1 MAAGSESDF
10 QRLLNLRR
18 QGVDPNLIR
27 AMGPGGA
34 EAVSGLGQQAQ
45 NVAGQ
50 AGPMARKFGQGLAA
64 RPGMYGTLGTS
75 VAYAGSQALQGDP
88 MGALVGGLGSLAGGA
103 GGMGIASL
111 ASKLPLPG
119 PLGAALRF
127 GLPIVGGLIGG
138 GAAEQAAGAFGAAA
152 GAFGAKAQEAGQRP
166 GAGPDVELG
175 GVPLTETAATRKQL
189 EFDRKQQLQYIQQ
202 IGGAEMALDKE
213 LYGYRMTQEV
223 EQQKAMLP
231 LIERMKRIQL
241 TNAQS
246 MLASQTAAY
255 QQLGRQA
262 TMAKLA
268 IGGQQERGATM
279 RTALSQNPYMGSVLQ
294 APNISF

>member
-1 MAAGSESDF
+1 MARPGYPSYGPSTGEYPLDDPSARFGGMF
-10 QRLLNLRR
+10 NRLRR
-18 QGVDPNLIR
+18 GVKESSVGTS
-27 AMGPGGA
+27 AA
-34 EAVSGLGQQAQ
+34 QA
-45 NVAGQ
+45 AKGI
-50 AGPMARKFGQGLAA
+50 AA
-64 RPGMYGTLGTS
+64 RPGMYGTLGTAA
-75 VAYAGSQALQGDP
+75 AYAGSQALQGDP
-88 MGALVGGLGSLAGGA
+88 MGALAGGLGSLAGGA
-103 GGMGIASL
+103 GGMGIASI

-138 GAAEQAAGAFGAAA
+138 GAAEQAAGAFGA
-152 GAFGAKAQEAGQRP
+152 KATEAGQRP
-166 GAGPDVELG
+166 GAGPDVEVG
-175 GVPLTETAATRKQL
+175 GVPLTETAATRKQR
-189 EFDRKQQLQYIQQ
+189 EFDRQQQLQDIQQ
-202 IGGAEMALDKE
+202 IGGAEMALNKE
-213 LYGYRMTQEV
+213 LLGYMMTQEV

-231 LIERMKRIQL
+231 LMERLQRGQL

-246 MLASQTAAY
+246 MLASQTAVY

-262 TMAKLA
+262 TMSKLA

>member
-1 MAAGSESDF
+1 VKESPAGASVAQAA
-10 QRLLNLRR
+10 R
-18 QGVDPNLIR
+18 GV
-27 AMGPGGA
+27 
-34 EAVSGLGQQAQ
+34 
-45 NVAGQ
+45 
-50 AGPMARKFGQGLAA
+50 AA
-64 RPGMYGTLGTS
+64 RPGMYGTLGTAA
-75 VAYAGSQALQGDP
+75 AYAGSQALQSDP
-88 MGALVGGLGSLAGGA
+88 MGALAGGLGSLAGGV

-138 GAAEQAAGAFGAAA
+138 GAAEQAAGAFGA
-152 GAFGAKAQEAGQRP
+152 KAQEAGQRP

-175 GVPLTETAATRKQL
+175 GVPMTETAATRKQL
-189 EFDRKQQLQYIQQ
+189 EFDRQQQLQYIQQ
-202 IGGAEMALDKE
+202 IGGAEMALNKE
-213 LYGYRMTQEV
+213 LLGYRMTQEV

-231 LIERMKRIQL
+231 LMERMQRTQL

-262 TMAKLA
+262 TMGKLA

>member
-1 MAAGSESDF
+1 MTGSESDF

-27 AMGPGGA
+27 TMGPGGA
-34 EAVSGLGQQAQ
+34 EAISGLGQRAQ
-45 NVAGQ
+45 TVAGQ
-50 AGPMARKFGQGLAA
+50 AGPIARQVGKGIAA
-64 RPGMYGTLGTS
+64 RPGMYGTLGTAA
-75 VAYAGSQALQGDP
+75 AYAGSQALQGDP
-88 MGALVGGLGSLAGGA
+88 MGALAGGLGSLAGGA
-103 GGMGIASL
+103 GGMGIAS
-111 ASKLPLPG
+111 AISKFVPG
-119 PLGAALRF
+119 PVGVAARI
-127 GLPIVGGLIGG
+127 GLPIIGGLIGG
-138 GAAEQAAGAFGAAA
+138 GVAEQAAGAFGAKAA
-152 GAFGAKAQEAGQRP
+152 EAGQRP

-189 EFDRKQQLQYIQQ
+189 EFARQQQLQDIQQ
-202 IGGAEMALDKE
+202 LGGAEMALNKE
-213 LYGYRMTQEV
+213 ILGYMMTQEV

-231 LIERMKRIQL
+231 LMERMQRTQL

-255 QQLGRQA
+255 QQMGRQA
-262 TMAKLA
+262 TMGKLA
-268 IGGQQERGATM
+268 MGAQQERGATM

>member
-1 MAAGSESDF
+1 MARPGYPSYGPSTGEYPLDDPSARFAGMF
-10 QRLLNLRR
+10 NRLRR
-18 QGVDPNLIR
+18 GVKESPVGTS
-27 AMGPGGA
+27 AA
-34 EAVSGLGQQAQ
+34 QA
-45 NVAGQ
+45 
-50 AGPMARKFGQGLAA
+50 ARGVAA
-64 RPGMYGTLGTS
+64 RPGMYGTLGTAA
-75 VAYAGSQALQGDP
+75 AYAGSQVLQGDP
-88 MGALVGGLGSLAGGA
+88 MGALAGGLGSLAGGA
-103 GGMGIASL
+103 GGMGIASI
-111 ASKLPLPG
+111 ASGLLPK

-138 GAAEQAAGAFGAAA
+138 GAAEQAAGAFGA
-152 GAFGAKAQEAGQRP
+152 KAQEAGQRP

-175 GVPLTETAATRKQL
+175 GVPVTETAATRKQL
-189 EFDRKQQLQYIQQ
+189 EFARQQQLQDIQQ
-202 IGGAEMALDKE
+202 IGGAEMALNKE
-213 LYGYRMTQEV
+213 LLGYMMTQEL
-223 EQQKAMLP
+223 EKEKAMLP
-231 LIERMKRIQL
+231 LIERLQRGQL

-262 TMAKLA
+262 TMGKLA

>member
-1 MAAGSESDF
+1 MTGSESDF

-27 AMGPGGA
+27 TMGPGGA
-34 EAVSGLGQQAQ
+34 EAISGLGQRAQA
-45 NVAGQ
+45 VAGQ
-50 AGPMARKFGQGLAA
+50 AGPMARQVGKGIAA
-64 RPGMYGTLGTS
+64 RPGMYGTLGTAA
-75 VAYAGSQALQGDP
+75 AYAGSQALQGDP
-88 MGALVGGLGSLAGGA
+88 MGALAGGLGSLAGGA
-103 GGMGIASL
+103 GGMGIASI
-111 ASKLPLPG
+111 ASGLLPK

-138 GAAEQAAGAFGAAA
+138 GVAEQAAGAFGA
-152 GAFGAKAQEAGQRP
+152 KATEAGQRP
-166 GAGPDVELG
+166 GAGPDVEVG

-189 EFDRKQQLQYIQQ
+189 EFARQQQLQDIQQ
-202 IGGAEMALDKE
+202 IGGAEMALNKE
-213 LYGYRMTQEV
+213 LLGYMMTQEV

-231 LIERMKRIQL
+231 LMERMQRTQL

-255 QQLGRQA
+255 QQMGRQA
-262 TMAKLA
+262 TMGKLA

-279 RTALSQNPYMGSVLQ
+279 RTVLSQNPYMGAVIQ

>member
-45 NVAGQ
+45 TVAGQ
-50 AGPMARKFGQGLAA
+50 AGPMARQVGKSIAS
-64 RPGMYGTLGTS
+64 RPGMYGTLGTAA
-75 VAYAGSQALQGDP
+75 AYAGSQALQGDP
-88 MGALVGGLGSLAGGA
+88 MGALAGGLGSLAGGA
-103 GGMGIASL
+103 GGMGVASV
-111 ASKLPLPG
+111 ASAFLPKPI
-119 PLGAALRF
+119 GAALRF
-127 GLPIVGGLIGG
+127 GLPLIGGLIGG
-138 GAAEQAAGAFGAAA
+138 GVAEQAAGAFGAKAA
-152 GAFGAKAQEAGQRP
+152 EAGQRP
-166 GAGPDVELG
+166 GSGPDVEVG

-189 EFDRKQQLQYIQQ
+189 EFARQQQLQDIQQ
-202 IGGAEMALDKE
+202 IGGAEMALNKE
-213 LYGYRMTQEV
+213 ILGYMMTQEV

-231 LIERMKRIQL
+231 LMERMQRTQL

-255 QQLGRQA
+255 QQMGRQA
-262 TMAKLA
+262 TMGKLA
-268 IGGQQERGATM
+268 VGGQQERGATM
-279 RTALSQNPYMGSVLQ
+279 RTVLSQNPYMGAVIQ

>member
-1 MAAGSESDF
+1 MARPGYPSYGPSTGEYPLDDPSARFAGMF
-10 QRLLNLRR
+10 NRLRR
-18 QGVDPNLIR
+18 GVKESPVGTS
-27 AMGPGGA
+27 AA
-34 EAVSGLGQQAQ
+34 QA
-45 NVAGQ
+45 
-50 AGPMARKFGQGLAA
+50 ARGVAA
-64 RPGMYGTLGTS
+64 RPGMYGTLGTAA
-75 VAYAGSQALQGDP
+75 AYAGSQALQGDP
-88 MGALVGGLGSLAGGA
+88 MGALAGGLGSLAGGV

-138 GAAEQAAGAFGAAA
+138 GAAEQAAGAFGA
-152 GAFGAKAQEAGQRP
+152 KAQEAGQRP

-189 EFDRKQQLQYIQQ
+189 EFARQQQLQDIQQ
-202 IGGAEMALDKE
+202 IGGAEMALNKE
-213 LYGYRMTQEV
+213 LLGYMMTQEV

-231 LIERMKRIQL
+231 LMERMQRSQL

-262 TMAKLA
+262 TMGKLA

>member
-1 MAAGSESDF
+1 
-10 QRLLNLRR
+10 
-18 QGVDPNLIR
+18 
-27 AMGPGGA
+27 
-34 EAVSGLGQQAQ
+34 
-45 NVAGQ
+45 
-50 AGPMARKFGQGLAA
+50 
-64 RPGMYGTLGTS
+64 
-75 VAYAGSQALQGDP
+75 
-88 MGALVGGLGSLAGGA
+88 MGALAGGLGSLAGGA
-103 GGMGIASL
+103 GGMGIASI
-111 ASKLPLPG
+111 ASGLLPK

-138 GAAEQAAGAFGAAA
+138 GVAEQAAGAFGA
-152 GAFGAKAQEAGQRP
+152 KATEAGQRP
-166 GAGPDVELG
+166 GAGPDVEVG

-189 EFDRKQQLQYIQQ
+189 EFARQQQLQDIQQ
-202 IGGAEMALDKE
+202 IGGAEMALNKE
-213 LYGYRMTQEV
+213 LLGYMMTQEV

-231 LIERMKRIQL
+231 LMERMQRTQL

-255 QQLGRQA
+255 QQMGRQA
-262 TMAKLA
+262 TMGKLA

>member
-1 MAAGSESDF
+1 MARPGYPSYGPSTGEYPLDDPSARFGGMF
-10 QRLLNLRR
+10 NRLRR
-18 QGVDPNLIR
+18 GVKESPV
-27 AMGPGGA
+27 GTS
-34 EAVSGLGQQAQ
+34 AVQA
-45 NVAGQ
+45 AKGI
-50 AGPMARKFGQGLAA
+50 AA
-64 RPGMYGTLGTS
+64 RTGMYGTLGTAA
-75 VAYAGSQALQGDP
+75 AYAGSQALQGDP
-88 MGALVGGLGSLAGGA
+88 MGALAGGLGSLAGGA
-103 GGMGIASL
+103 GGMGIASI
-111 ASKLPLPG
+111 ASGLLPK

-138 GAAEQAAGAFGAAA
+138 GVAEQAAGAFGA
-152 GAFGAKAQEAGQRP
+152 KATEAGQRP

-189 EFDRKQQLQYIQQ
+189 EFARQQQLQDIQQ
-202 IGGAEMALDKE
+202 LGGAEMALNKE
-213 LYGYRMTQEV
+213 ILGYMMTQEV

-231 LIERMKRIQL
+231 LMERMQRTQL

-255 QQLGRQA
+255 QQMGRQA
-262 TMAKLA
+262 TMGKLA
-268 IGGQQERGATM
+268 MGAQQERGATM

>member
-1 MAAGSESDF
+1 MTGSESDF

-27 AMGPGGA
+27 TMGPGGA
-34 EAVSGLGQQAQ
+34 EAISGLGQRAQ
-45 NVAGQ
+45 TVAGQ
-50 AGPMARKFGQGLAA
+50 AGPMARQVGKGIAA
-64 RPGMYGTLGTS
+64 RPGMYGTLGTAA
-75 VAYAGSQALQGDP
+75 AYAGSQALQGEP
-88 MGALVGGLGSLAGGA
+88 MGALAGGLGSLAGGA
-103 GGMGIASL
+103 GGMGIASI
-111 ASKLPLPG
+111 ASGLLPK

-138 GAAEQAAGAFGAAA
+138 GVAEQAAGS
-152 GAFGAKAQEAGQRP
+152 FGAKAAEAGQRP
-166 GAGPDVELG
+166 GAGPDIEAG

-189 EFDRKQQLQYIQQ
+189 EFARQQQLQDIQQ
-202 IGGAEMALDKE
+202 IGGAEMALNKE
-213 LYGYRMTQEV
+213 LLGYMMTQEV

-231 LIERMKRIQL
+231 LMERMQRTQL

-255 QQLGRQA
+255 QQMGRQA
-262 TMAKLA
+262 TMGKLA
-268 IGGQQERGATM
+268 MGAQQERGATM

>member
-1 MAAGSESDF
+1 MARPGYPSYGPSTGEYPLDDPSARFAGMF
-10 QRLLNLRR
+10 NRLRR
-18 QGVDPNLIR
+18 GVKESPVGTS
-27 AMGPGGA
+27 AA
-34 EAVSGLGQQAQ
+34 QA
-45 NVAGQ
+45 
-50 AGPMARKFGQGLAA
+50 ARGVAA
-64 RPGMYGTLGTS
+64 RPGMYGTLGTAA
-75 VAYAGSQALQGDP
+75 AYAGSQALQGDP
-88 MGALVGGLGSLAGGA
+88 MGALAGGLGSLAGGA
-103 GGMGIASL
+103 GGMGIASI
-111 ASKLPLPG
+111 ASGLLPK

-127 GLPIVGGLIGG
+127 GLPVVGGLIGG
-138 GAAEQAAGAFGAAA
+138 GAAEQAA

-175 GVPLTETAATRKQL
+175 GVPMTETAATRKQL
-189 EFDRKQQLQYIQQ
+189 EFARQQQLQDIQQ
-202 IGGAEMALDKE
+202 IGGAEMALNKE
-213 LYGYRMTQEV
+213 LLGYMMTQEV

-231 LIERMKRIQL
+231 LIERLQRGQL

-255 QQLGRQA
+255 QQMGRQA
-262 TMAKLA
+262 TMGKLA

>member
-1 MAAGSESDF
+1 MTGSESDF

-18 QGVDPNLIR
+18 QGVNPDLIR
-27 AMGPGGA
+27 ALGPAGA
-34 EAVSGLGQQAQ
+34 EAASGLGKQAQ
-45 NVAGQ
+45 TAARQ
-50 AGPMARKFGQGLAA
+50 AGPMASKAMGGYTA
-64 RPGMYGTLGTS
+64 RPGMYGTLGTAA
-75 VAYAGSQALQGDP
+75 AYAGSQALQGDP
-88 MGALVGGLGSLAGGA
+88 MGALAGGLGSLAGGA
-103 GGMGIASL
+103 GGMGIASI
-111 ASKLPLPG
+111 ASGLLPK

-138 GAAEQAAGAFGAAA
+138 GAAEQAAGT
-152 GAFGAKAQEAGQRP
+152 FGAKATEAGKRP
-166 GAGPDVELG
+166 GAGPDIELG
-175 GVPLTETAATRKQL
+175 SVPMTETAATRKQR
-189 EFDRKQQLQYIQQ
+189 EFDRQQQLQDIQQ
-202 IGGAEMALDKE
+202 IGGAEMALNKE
-213 LYGYRMTQEV
+213 IIGYMMTQEV

-231 LIERMKRIQL
+231 LMERMQRTQL

-262 TMAKLA
+262 TMGKLA
-268 IGGQQERGATM
+268 MGAQQERGATM